1 MANADEHTMLQP
13 QEKTVSC
20 GEAELPLRQREGE
33 EEKSRQRLEY
43 IYTYSAEGGW
53 KRGDEER
60 VATDELG

>member
-20 GEAELPLRQREGE
+20 GEAELSLRQREGE

-43 IYTYSAEGGW
+43 MYLRTVQKGGG
-53 KRGDEER
+53 KEEMKNM
-60 VATDELG
+60 LQLMS